1 MKKQSNTVGD
11 ICVAIMALCVVLF
24 SVSMPYAATSITSS
38 TSVNGKTLRLSA
50 IANGD
55 TRSSSLPC
63 ADGSVR
69 QCASRCNE
77 TVCTVGAGWTEKDGQ
92 SHSAGDYAFA
102 KGQPAAPERSAHQ
115 WCLSLL
121 NSMGAPI
128 GSGGDAQS
136 TVRTMKRNG
145 QASINGYSC
154 PAALEPGMFT
164 P

>member
-24 SVSMPYAATSITSS
+24 SVSMPYAATTITST

-77 TVCTVGAGWTEKDGQ
+77 AECALGAAWIGKDGQ
-92 SHSAGDYAFA
+92 SHSAGDYSFTNGTA
-102 KGQPAAPERSAHQ
+102 AAPERSAHQ

-121 NSMGAPI
+121 NSMGAPV
-128 GSGGDAQS
+128 GTGGDSQS
-136 TVRTMKRNG
+136 TVRTTNRNG
-145 QASINGYSC
+145 QAAINGFSC
-154 PAALEPGMFT
+154 PAALEPGVFA